1 MQPAYGLRFYRRIH
15 PKQWIK
21 WTVYTV
27 LLVNWGFYILLDWE
41 NASFTLRTGGSLYQW
56 TTAFATSLDEAAWFG
71 LLFLWEL
78 ETYVLSEEA
87 DTPVVQ
93 RLSLAMRLVCYVFIA
108 NTVVARFI
116 VVNELRLLEPLTGIS
131 SLCQLADQ
139 QTSFTRNLEYT
150 VIDTGNCTRLSPA
163 REIFQV
169 NESAVTDAPGLHVER
184 ISAWVDLQDSITWLL
199 IMLTIEI
206 AIWLQEREITGG
218 PVMFVSH
225 AGKLLYG
232 LLFAHAAYWAYRG
245 HWLYSWDQ
253 IMWIGGF
260 FAIEL
265 NVRDWN
271 REISAHEEI

>member
-1 MQPAYGLRFYRRIH
+1 MQHAASVPFYQRFH
-15 PKQWIK
+15 PRQWIK
-21 WTVYTV
+21 WTVYTI
-27 LLVNWGFYILLDWE
+27 LLVNWGFYIFLDWE
-41 NASFTLRTGGSLYQW
+41 NASHTLRGGGSLYQW
-56 TTAFATSLDEAAWFG
+56 VTAFATSLDEAAWFG

-78 ETYVLSEEA
+78 ETYTLSEEA

-108 NTVVARFI
+108 NTVIARTV
-116 VVNELRLLEPLTGIS
+116 VVNELHELEPSAGVS

-139 QTSFTRNLEYT
+139 EMSYTFNLEYM
-150 VIDTGNCTRLSPA
+150 VIDAANCAALSSA
-163 REIFQV
+163 AEYFQV
-169 NESAVTDAPGLHVER
+169 NESAVTDAAGLRVER
-184 ISAWVDLQDSITWLL
+184 MSAWIDLQDSITWLL

-232 LLFAHAAYWAYRG
+232 LLFAHAVYWAYRG

-271 REISAHEEI
+271 KEISEHGNQ